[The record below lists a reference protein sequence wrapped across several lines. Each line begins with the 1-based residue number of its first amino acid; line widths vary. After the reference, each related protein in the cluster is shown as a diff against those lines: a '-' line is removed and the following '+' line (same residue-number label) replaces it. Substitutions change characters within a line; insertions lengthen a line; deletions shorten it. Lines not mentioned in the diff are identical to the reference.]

1 MNKTELIQA
10 AAKECGMTRQ
20 DVWRVL
26 NGLIVATEKAVAAGE
41 KVQLTGF
48 GTFERRFRAGRSVR
62 NPQTGESIL
71 TSDKKFP
78 AFKAGKEFKALVEKP
93 KKAWLKK

>member
-10 AAKECGMTRQ
+10 AAKECGMTQQ

-26 NGLIVATEKAVAAGE
+26 NGLIVVTEKAVATGE

-48 GTFERRFRAGRSVR
+48 GTFEMRFRAGRSVR
-62 NPQTGESIL
+62 NPQTGKSMFI
-71 TSDKKFP
+71 SDKKLP
-78 AFKAGKEFKALVEKP
+78 AFRPGKEFKGLVEKP